1 MNRLGKKSGPPPKSG
16 PTPQGLN
23 ISYNTVR
30 TVKQSGEK
38 KMADIDK
45 ALPNVEQEI
54 NIPSDVEIA
63 DAEEAEQQE
72 LEEQGNPVE
81 ITENEDGSVDINYD
95 PAIASVANTENHYAN
110 LADHL
115 PDDILGRLSSNLFQ
129 NYQDY
134 KNSRKEWENSYK
146 TGLDLLGFKYE
157 NRTEPFSG
165 ASGATHPV
173 LAEAVTQFQA
183 LAYKELLP
191 ADGPVRT
198 QIIGI
203 PTPEKTQQ
211 SNRVKDFMNFQL
223 MDQMKEYEPEFDQ
236 MLFYLPLAGSA
247 FKKVY
252 YDEVLQ
258 RAVSKFVPADDLI
271 VPYTA
276 TSLDDAEAIIHRIKI
291 SENELRK
298 QQVAGFYRDID
309 LKPGQLN
316 EDELQQKENELEG
329 RTRSKEEDVFNL
341 LECHVNLDLEGFE
354 DINPEDDE
362 PTGIK
367 LPYIVTIEEN
377 SREILSIKRN
387 YEVEDPQKS
396 KVQYFVHFKFL
407 PGLGFYG
414 FGLIHM
420 IGGLSRTAT
429 SALRQ
434 LLDAGTL
441 SNLPAGFKQRG
452 IRIRDDAQAI
462 QPGEFRDVDAPGGNI
477 RDSFMM
483 LPFKEPSATLLQ
495 LMGVVVNAG
504 QRFASIADLQV
515 GDGNQQAAVGT
526 TVALLE
532 RGSRTMSAIHKRIYA
547 ALKNEFKL
555 LARVFKLYL
564 PAEYPYDV
572 VGGQRM
578 IKQQDFDD
586 RVDILPVAD
595 PNIFSQTQRI
605 SLAQTELQLATSN
618 PGIHNQY
625 AVYRNMY
632 EALGVKDID
641 KILIRPQPPQ
651 PKDPALEHI
660 DALAGKP
667 FQAFPGQDHRAH
679 MTAHLNF
686 MATNIA
692 RNNPVVMASLE
703 KNIFEHISLMAQEQ
717 VEVEFRNELQQLQQ
731 MQMAMQQNPQMAQ
744 QMQMQVRMLTEK
756 IESRKAVLIAEMM
769 EEFMKEE
776 KEITS
781 QFDNDPIAKLRAREL
796 DLRAQENYRKEQEA
810 KERINLDK
818 MKSMMNQM
826 NQEEKLEQ
834 NEDLAHLRADTS
846 LTKTVL
852 QHELKNKD
860 KI

>member
-1 MNRLGKKSGPPPKSG
+1 
-16 PTPQGLN
+16 
-23 ISYNTVR
+23 
-30 TVKQSGEK
+30 
-38 KMADIDK
+38 MADNVDK
-45 ALPNVEQEI
+45 ALPNVEQELKV
-54 NIPSDVEIA
+54 PSPEELVEA
-63 DAEEAEQQE
+63 QAEETKKLNEAGE
-72 LEEQGNPVE
+72 PIE

-95 PAIASVANTENHYAN
+95 PSVGSIEGGQNHYDN
-110 LADHL
+110 LAEHL
-115 PDDILGRLSSNLFQ
+115 PDEVLGRLGSTLSQ
-129 NYQDY
+129 NYMDY
-134 KNSRKEWENSYK
+134 KMSRKDWERSY
-146 TGLDLLGFKYE
+146 TQGLDLLGFKYD
-157 NRTEPFSG
+157 NRTEPFQG

-198 QIIGI
+198 QVIGLQ
-203 PTPEKTQQ
+203 TPDKIQQ
-211 SNRVKDFMNFQL
+211 ATRVKDYMNYEL
-223 MDQMKEYEPEFDQ
+223 MEQMQEYEPEFDS
-236 MLFYLPLAGSA
+236 MLFHLPLAGSA

-252 YDEVLQ
+252 YDEVEQ

-276 TSLDDAEAIIHRIKI
+276 TSLNDAEAVIHIVKMP
-291 SENELRK
+291 ENELRK
-298 QQVAGFYRDID
+298 QQVAGFYRDIE
-309 LKPGQLN
+309 LKPGPMS
-316 EDELQQKENELEG
+316 ESEVEKKERELQGETKG
-329 RTRSKEEDVFNL
+329 RDEDVFNL

-354 DINPEDDE
+354 DIGQDGE

-377 SREILSIKRN
+377 SRNILSIRRN
-387 YEVEDPQKS
+387 YEIGDPKRN
-396 KVQYFVHFKFL
+396 KIQYFVHFKFL

-429 SALRQ
+429 AALRQ

-452 IRIRDDAQAI
+452 IRIRDDAQSI

-483 LPFKEPSATLLQ
+483 LPFKEPSQTLLA
-495 LMGVVVNAG
+495 LMGVVVQAG

-515 GDGNQQAAVGT
+515 GEGNQQAAVGT

-547 ALKNEFKL
+547 ALKQEFKL

-564 PAEYPYDV
+564 PQQYPYDV

-578 IKQQDFDD
+578 IKQTDFDD

-618 PGIHNQY
+618 PQMHNMYQ
-625 AVYRNMY
+625 AYRNMY
-632 EALGVKDID
+632 EALGVKNID
-641 KILIRPQPPQ
+641 MILKRPAPNV

-679 MTAHLNF
+679 ITSHLNF
-686 MATNIA
+686 MATNMA
-692 RNNPVVMASLE
+692 RNNPMVMASLE

-717 VEVEFRNELQQLQQ
+717 IELEFKEELPQLAQ
-731 MQMAMQQNPQMAQ
+731 MLQMAQQNPQM
-744 QMQMQVRMLTEK
+744 QMQARQLQQR
-756 IESRKAVLIAEMM
+756 IEARKAVLIAEMM

-776 KEITS
+776 KKITS

-796 DLRAQENYRKEQEA
+796 DLRAAENMRKE
-810 KERINLDK
+810 KEGEDRINLDR
-818 MKSMMNQM
+818 MRTMMNQQ
-826 NQEEKLEQ
+826 NQDEKLEQ
-834 NEDLAHLRADTS
+834 NEELAKLRANTS
-846 LTKTVL
+846 IEKTIL
-852 QHELKNKD
+852 SKTLPSAKD
-860 KI
+860 MGAGGVIIKKEN

>member
-1 MNRLGKKSGPPPKSG
+1 
-16 PTPQGLN
+16 
-23 ISYNTVR
+23 
-30 TVKQSGEK
+30 
-38 KMADIDK
+38 MADIDK
-45 ALPNVEQEI
+45 ALPNIKVQPEETTEDLAVEM
-54 NIPSDVEIA
+54 S
-63 DAEEAEQQE
+63 EEMEQVKPGE
-72 LEEQGNPVE
+72 AE
-81 ITENEDGSVDINYD
+81 ITELEDGSVDVNFD
-95 PAIASVANTENHYAN
+95 PDALKESEAADFNAN
-110 LADHL
+110 LADFV
-115 PDDILGRLSSNLFQ
+115 DERELGYLSSTLYQ

-134 KNSRKEWENSYK
+134 KSSRKDWEKSY
-146 TGLDLLGFKYE
+146 TQGLELLGFKYE
-157 NRTEPFSG
+157 NRTEPFAG

-191 ADGPVRT
+191 ATGPVRT
-198 QIIGI
+198 QIIGVQ
-203 PTPEKTQQ
+203 TPEKTQQ
-211 SNRVKDFMNFQL
+211 SNRVKDFMNYQL

-252 YDEVLQ
+252 YDDLLE

-298 QQVAGFYRDID
+298 QQVAGFYRDVE
-309 LKPGQLN
+309 LKAGHDNLTDV
-316 EDELQQKENELEG
+316 EKKELELEG
-329 RTRSKEEDVFNL
+329 TVKTGRDDDIFTL

-354 DINPEDDE
+354 DVGPDGE

-377 SREILSIKRN
+377 SREILSIRRN
-387 YEVEDPQKS
+387 YEQNDPKKS
-396 KVQYFVHFKFL
+396 KIQYFVHFKFL

-477 RDSFMM
+477 RDAFMT
-483 LPFKEPSATLLQ
+483 LPFKEPSQTLLQ

-547 ALKNEFKL
+547 ALKNEFRIL
-555 LARVFKLYL
+555 SRVFRLYL

-572 VGGQRM
+572 VGGQKM
-578 IKQQDFDD
+578 IKQSDFDD

-605 SLAQTELQLATSN
+605 SLAQTELQLAMSN
-618 PGIHNQY
+618 PQMHNLYQ
-625 AVYRNMY
+625 AYRNMY
-632 EALGVKDID
+632 EAIGVKDVD
-641 KILIRPQPPQ
+641 TVLIRPQPPQ

-667 FQAFPGQDHRAH
+667 YQAFPGQDHRAH

-686 MATNIA
+686 MATNMA

-717 VEVEFRNELQQLQQ
+717 VEIEFKNEMQQLQQ
-731 MQMAMQQNPQMAQ
+731 MQQMMQQNPQMAQ
-744 QMQMQVRMLTEK
+744 QMQIQARMMSEK
-756 IESRKAVLIAEMM
+756 IEARKAVLIAEMM

-796 DLRAQENYRKEQEA
+796 DIRAQENARKKKVDDEQ
-810 KERINLDK
+810 INLNK
-818 MKSMMNQM
+818 MKAMMNQM
-826 NQEEKLEQ
+826 QTDEKLQQ
-834 NEDLAHLRADTS
+834 NEDLAQLRADTS
-846 LTKTVL
+846 IEKTIL
-852 QHELKNKD
+852 ASKLRNQRN
-860 KI
+860 